1 MTSLNNNVGINPA
14 DKAGLSGVVTLQ
26 GAVSLTASAIAL
38 GVASLAF

>member
-1 MTSLNNNVGINPA
+1 MDSVLHNTGITAA

-38 GVASLAF
+38 GVATLAF